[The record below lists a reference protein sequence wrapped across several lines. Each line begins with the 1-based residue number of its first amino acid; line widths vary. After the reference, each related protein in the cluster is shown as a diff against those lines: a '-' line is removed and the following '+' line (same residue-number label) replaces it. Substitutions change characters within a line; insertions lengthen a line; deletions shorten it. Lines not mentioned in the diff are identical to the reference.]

1 MCFSFVYKITKL
13 TVIKIYNGFS
23 MTPHKFNHY
32 GIGNLWGGDLVV
44 TSVMAIIFIP
54 GLNVCRKDENNFIAK
69 FVLKNK
75 FRHVTYEVK

>member
-1 MCFSFVYKITKL
+1 M
-13 TVIKIYNGFS
+13 
-23 MTPHKFNHY
+23 
-32 GIGNLWGGDLVV
+32 GGDLVV

-54 GLNVCRKDENNFIAK
+54 GSNVGRKDVNNFIAK